1 MSNSIYSN
9 PKVNPIDALMEACDL
24 PIEPFNEGVKE
35 FFNKVIE
42 KIKAIARRLK
52 EIAIEIGKKITQTLS
67 GDKAYVASH
76 KKGIDDGYKLLHNSN
91 ATLEFNHMY
100 TLDTYDKWTKA
111 IKTSIEG
118 NENYGVSITVTVKS
132 ICELIEKFLNTGM
145 ASDLDKHLAKSYGKD
160 LKETMDVE
168 EEYAKTIKINGRIE
182 YRKMREALEREFQPT
197 DGKVEWINSDR
208 IIKMMD
214 EGIKISNEASNKC
227 KEISKDCDKYARNLE
242 NFQKQLNP
250 NFPFYTQIDNMVA
263 HGVTI
268 ISDKAS
274 AFTQINAFNFNITY
288 NVRKTCLSLSKLYQK
303 YANADHVEGGA
314 KFTIGSKKEGVH
326 ESFNSSDYSP
336 LFENVRF
343 I

>member
-24 PIEPFNEGVKE
+24 PIEPLNEGVKE

-76 KKGIDDGYKLLHNSN
+76 KKGIDEGYKLLAHSN

-100 TLDTYDKWTKA
+100 TLDTYDDWVKA
-111 IKTSIEG
+111 INTSIQDNGE
-118 NENYGVSITVTVKS
+118 YGVHITNAVETIGKYTEK
-132 ICELIEKFLNTGM
+132 ILNNNTNFIEKHV
-145 ASDLDKHLAKSYGKD
+145 AEEYAKD
-160 LKETMDVE
+160 LKNTMDVE
-168 EEYAKTIKINGRIE
+168 EEYAKTIKINGTIE
-182 YRKMREALEREFQPT
+182 YHKMREALERAFKPT
-197 DGKVEWINSDR
+197 DGNVKWIDSSR

-214 EGIKISNEASNKC
+214 DGIKTSNEASNKC
-227 KEISKDCDKYARNLE
+227 KEISKDCEYWARYLE
-242 NFQKQLNP
+242 NLQKRLNM
-250 NFPFYTQIDNMVA
+250 NFPLYAQLDAIVA

-274 AFTQINAFNFNITY
+274 AFTQINAFNFNITH
-288 NVRKTCLSLSKLYQK
+288 NVRKTCLALAKLYEK
-303 YANADHVEGGA
+303 YSKTDHVEGGA
-314 KFTIGSKKEGVH
+314 KFTIGSKKEGVQ
-326 ESFNSSDYSP
+326 ESFNSSEYSP
-336 LFENVRF
+336 LFENVHF
-343 I
+343 M